1 MKTEAITNKARVKP
15 MPNALVSCRNN
26 GQDNALAVGIAA
38 NASVDPLMVMIGI
51 VPSRFS
57 YPMIKESGQFVIN
70 IPLKD
75 FKDEFDYLGS
85 VSGRDEDKL
94 ENINTKD
101 ADIVDCPILVD
112 CPVNFECTIIE
123 SLTPENGTHELFIAK
138 VEKVHCEEEYLED
151 GLIQWDKIDLL

>member
-26 GQDNALAVGIAA
+26 GRDNALAVGIAA

-70 IPLKD
+70 IPKKD
-75 FKDEFDYLGS
+75 FKEEFDYLGS

-101 ADIVDCPILVD
+101 ADIVDAPILED